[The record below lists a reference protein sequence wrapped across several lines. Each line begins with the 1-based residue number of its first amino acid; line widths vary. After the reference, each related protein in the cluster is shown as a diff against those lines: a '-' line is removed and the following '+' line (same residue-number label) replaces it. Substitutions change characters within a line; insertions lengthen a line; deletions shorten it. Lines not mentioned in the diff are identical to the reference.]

1 MNKENTLYTYNG
13 ILFRYKKTEILP
25 FGTTWM
31 DLDSIMLTE
40 ISKRKTISSHLYVQ
54 SKKKK
59 KSQTSLTDIEN
70 KLVIAKDLRSMG
82 VVK

>member
-54 SKKKK
+54 SKKKNPK
-59 KSQTSLTDIEN
+59 PHSQI
-70 KLVIAKDLRSMG
+70 
-82 VVK
+82 